1 MDYLDAVNAL
11 LTDLP
16 ARAATDIAV
25 AGTWV
30 ADTVEA
36 DGIIR
41 VFGSGHAGILAD
53 EAFYRAGGLAP
64 VSPIRIPGL
73 LTTVRPIT
81 DTTERER
88 RDGFVEA
95 NLETQRLDRGDLVI
109 VHSVSGRNAAPVEVA
124 RWARDRGVRTIGI
137 TSLAAATASPPR
149 NALGLRLDEVVDLA
163 IDDGTPI
170 GDAAVHLPG
179 FEAAVGP
186 VSTILGAVV
195 LHAIM
200 VEGCRILLERGIE
213 PPTFTSSNVDGGDV
227 HNQALL
233 ERYAG
238 RVDYL

>member
-1 MDYLDAVNAL
+1 VDYFEAVTAL
-11 LTDLP
+11 LAGLP
-16 ARAATDIAV
+16 TRAATDIAV

-30 ADTVEA
+30 ADAVEA

-73 LTTVRPIT
+73 STIVRPIT
-81 DTTERER
+81 DTTALERQ
-88 RDGFVEA
+88 DGYVQEILA
-95 NLETQRLDRGDLVI
+95 VQRLDPGDLVI

-170 GDAAVHLPG
+170 GDAAVRLSG
-179 FEAAVGP
+179 FDAAVGP

-200 VEGCRILLERGIE
+200 VEGCRILLERGIQ
-213 PPTFTSSNVDGGDV
+213 PPTFTSSNVDGGDA
-227 HNQALL
+227 HNRALL

>member
-1 MDYLDAVNAL
+1 MEYLDAVTEAL
-11 LTDLP
+11 
-16 ARAATDIAV
+16 AGMAGRASSGIAQ
-25 AGTWV
+25 AGVWV
-30 ADTVEA
+30 ADTIEA

-64 VSPIRIPGL
+64 ISPIRILGL

-88 RDGFVEA
+88 VDGYVLA
-95 NLETQRLDRGDLVI
+95 SLATQRLETSDLVI

-124 RWARDRGVRTIGI
+124 RWARDKGVRTVGI
-137 TSLAAATASPPR
+137 TSLSAATASQPR

-170 GDAAVHLPG
+170 GDAAVRLPG
-179 FEAAVGP
+179 LEASVGP

-200 VEGCRILLERGIE
+200 VEGCRILVGRGIE
-213 PPTFTSSNVDGGDV
+213 PPVFTSSNVEGGDA
-227 HNQALL
+227 HNRALIA
-233 ERYAG
+233 RYTG

>member
-1 MDYLDAVNAL
+1 VEYLDAVVGAL
-11 LTDLP
+11 AVL
-16 ARAATDIAV
+16 RAEASAGIAL

-30 ADTVEA
+30 ADTIEA
-36 DGIIR
+36 DGIVR

-53 EAFYRAGGLAP
+53 EAFYRAGGLAA
-64 VSPIRIPGL
+64 VSPIRVPGL

-88 RDGFVEA
+88 EDGYVQA
-95 NLETQRLDRGDLVI
+95 SLAMQRLDPGDLVI

-124 RWARDRGVRTIGI
+124 RWARDRGVRTVGI
-137 TSLAAATASPPR
+137 TSLVAATASPPR

-170 GDAAVHLPG
+170 GDAAVRLPG
-179 FEAAVGP
+179 LEAAVGP

-195 LHAIM
+195 LHSIM
-200 VEGCRILLERGIE
+200 VEGCRVLIERGIE
-213 PPTFTSSNVDGGDV
+213 PPVFTSSNVDGGDAR
-227 HNQALL
+227 NRALL
-233 ERYAG
+233 ARYAG

>member
-1 MDYLDAVNAL
+1 MEYLNAVTEVLAAL
-11 LTDLP
+11 P
-16 ARAATDIAV
+16 GRSSSGIAQ

-30 ADTVEA
+30 ADTIEA

-41 VFGSGHAGILAD
+41 LFGSGHAGILAD
-53 EAFYRAGGLAP
+53 EAFYRAGGLAA

-88 RDGFVEA
+88 LDGYVQA
-95 NLETQRLDRGDLVI
+95 SLATQRLDPSDLVI

-137 TSLAAATASPPR
+137 TSLAAAAASPPR
-149 NALGLRLDEVVDLA
+149 NALGSRLDEVVDLA

-170 GDAAVHLPG
+170 GDAAVRLPG
-179 FEAAVGP
+179 LEAAVGP

-200 VEGCRILLERGIE
+200 VEGCRVLIERGVE
-213 PPTFTSSNVDGGDV
+213 PPVFTSSNVEGGDA
-227 HNQALL
+227 HNRALL
-233 ERYAG
+233 ARYTG